1 MYLTKDT
8 KKMIKDKVNT
18 VEEQALGEKWEDL
31 KDRDP
36 KNTHKEM
43 KLLKKKIVYL
53 NERISLY
60 KEEVDTPENLDEL
73 QLIMNKID
81 YLEEKVAS
89 YETELATLEGSY
101 KVKEQYKM
109 KEDGLN
115 RLAEMKRTIGDD
127 LTRKF

>member
-1 MYLTKDT
+1 
-8 KKMIKDKVNT
+8 MIKDKVHT

-43 KLLKKKIVYL
+43 KLLKKKIKYL
-53 NERISLY
+53 QERVTLYKDEIISYESGDQEDSLTKKIQYLAERIAL
-60 KEEVDTPENLDEL
+60 
-73 QLIMNKID
+73 
-81 YLEEKVAS
+81 

-101 KVKEQYKM
+101 EVKNQHKM
-109 KEDGLN
+109 KDDGLN

>member
-1 MYLTKDT
+1 
-8 KKMIKDKVNT
+8 
-18 VEEQALGEKWEDL
+18 
-31 KDRDP
+31 
-36 KNTHKEM
+36 
-43 KLLKKKIVYL
+43 
-53 NERISLY
+53 
-60 KEEVDTPENLDEL
+60 
-73 QLIMNKID
+73 MNKID

>member
-1 MYLTKDT
+1 
-8 KKMIKDKVNT
+8 MIKDKVNT

-43 KLLKKKIVYL
+43 KLLKKKIKYL

-60 KEEVDTPENLDEL
+60 KHEIDTLEKSHEE
-73 QLIMNKID
+73 QLITNKID
-81 YLEEKVAS
+81 YLEEKVAL

-101 KVKEQYKM
+101 EVKNQHKM
-109 KEDGLN
+109 KDDGLN